1 MYHSLPWGEA
11 HAFMLGRRDYRLYPG
26 RKHTYLVRS
35 YLDYPVRREQGTRAP
50 APRPALGARGG
61 AGG

>member
-1 MYHSLPWGEA
+1 
-11 HAFMLGRRDYRLYPG
+11 MLGRRDWRLYPG
-26 RKHTYLVRS
+26 RKHTYPVCS
-35 YLDYPVRREQGTRAP
+35 CLDYPVRREQGTRAP